1 MTIKRGGHTFA
12 GVDKPI
18 RTPNHKSGKS
28 HAVVIKQGDGF
39 RLIRFGMQ
47 GAKTKPPRKGE
58 SEADKAKRRSF
69 KARHAKNIAKGKTSA
84 AYWADKVMAEEPI
97 KPNPPVDTAALIAEV
112 EALRKSKAELLD
124 DYKKAKEAAKAVPQD
139 VDVNAL
145 IAFKQKKEQEEL
157 EAKGRYEEATEKL
170 AAQYR
175 QAEEAKNQ
183 RIQELEK
190 RQRELEVEAP
200 AVTALADVVHDP
212 QYVLSRLNKDQL
224 SRDPDGTVVVVDGY
238 NRTSVKEWAQQNM
251 PQWVQKNPRP
261 QGGGATTT
269 KVTADVVTGESN
281 PFARESFNLTEQ
293 ARLYRTDINKYNML
307 KNAVSG

>member
-1 MTIKRGGHTFA
+1 MA
-12 GVDKPI
+12 DE
-18 RTPNHKSGKS
+18 
-28 HAVVIKQGDGF
+28 VIKPDN
-39 RLIRFGMQ
+39 
-47 GAKTKPPRKGE
+47 T
-58 SEADKAKRRSF
+58 
-69 KARHAKNIAKGKTSA
+69 
-84 AYWADKVMAEEPI
+84 AEM
-97 KPNPPVDTAALIAEV
+97 TALKAEV
-112 EALRKSKAELLD
+112 ERLRKSNSEILD

-175 QAEEAKNQ
+175 QAEEQQKQ
-183 RIQELEK
+183 RIQELEA
-190 RQRELEVEAP
+190 RQRQLEVEAP

-212 QYVLSRLNKDQL
+212 QYVLSRISKEQL
-224 SRDPDGTVVVVDGY
+224 AREADGTVVVVDGY
-238 NRTSVKEWAQQNM
+238 NRTPVKEWAMSQM

-269 KVTADVVTGESN
+269 KVQTEFVSNDKN
-281 PFARESFNLTEQ
+281 PFAPDSFNLTEQ

-307 KNAVSG
+307 KNAVTG

>member
-1 MTIKRGGHTFA
+1 
-12 GVDKPI
+12 
-18 RTPNHKSGKS
+18 
-28 HAVVIKQGDGF
+28 
-39 RLIRFGMQ
+39 
-47 GAKTKPPRKGE
+47 
-58 SEADKAKRRSF
+58 
-69 KARHAKNIAKGKTSA
+69 
-84 AYWADKVMAEEPI
+84 MAEEPI

-200 AVTALADVVHDP
+200 SVTALADVVHDP
-212 QYVLSRLNKDQL
+212 QYVLSRLNKEQL

-238 NRTSVKEWAQQNM
+238 NRTSVKDWAQQNM

>member
-1 MTIKRGGHTFA
+1 MA
-12 GVDKPI
+12 DE
-18 RTPNHKSGKS
+18 
-28 HAVVIKQGDGF
+28 VIKPD
-39 RLIRFGMQ
+39 
-47 GAKTKPPRKGE
+47 
-58 SEADKAKRRSF
+58 
-69 KARHAKNIAKGKTSA
+69 NSA
-84 AYWADKVMAEEPI
+84 EM
-97 KPNPPVDTAALIAEV
+97 AALKAEV
-112 EALRKSKAELLD
+112 ERLRKSNSEILD

-175 QAEEAKNQ
+175 QAEEQQKQ
-183 RIQELEK
+183 RIQELENK
-190 RQRELEVEAP
+190 QRQLEVEAP

-212 QYVLSRLNKDQL
+212 QYVLSRISKEQL
-224 SRDPDGTVVVVDGY
+224 AREADGTVVVVDGY
-238 NRTSVKEWAQQNM
+238 NRTPVKEWAMSQM

-269 KVTADVVTGESN
+269 KVQTEFVSNDKN
-281 PFARESFNLTEQ
+281 PFAPDSFNLTEQ

-307 KNAVSG
+307 KNAVTG

>member
-1 MTIKRGGHTFA
+1 
-12 GVDKPI
+12 
-18 RTPNHKSGKS
+18 
-28 HAVVIKQGDGF
+28 
-39 RLIRFGMQ
+39 
-47 GAKTKPPRKGE
+47 
-58 SEADKAKRRSF
+58 
-69 KARHAKNIAKGKTSA
+69 
-84 AYWADKVMAEEPI
+84 MAEEPI

-212 QYVLSRLNKDQL
+212 QYVLSRLNKEQL

-251 PQWVQKNPRP
+251 PQWVQKNARP

>member
-1 MTIKRGGHTFA
+1 MA
-12 GVDKPI
+12 DE
-18 RTPNHKSGKS
+18 
-28 HAVVIKQGDGF
+28 VIKPD
-39 RLIRFGMQ
+39 
-47 GAKTKPPRKGE
+47 
-58 SEADKAKRRSF
+58 
-69 KARHAKNIAKGKTSA
+69 NSA
-84 AYWADKVMAEEPI
+84 EM
-97 KPNPPVDTAALIAEV
+97 AALKAEV
-112 EALRKSKAELLD
+112 ERLRKSNSEILD

-175 QAEEAKNQ
+175 QAEEQQKQ
-183 RIQELEK
+183 RIQELEN
-190 RQRELEVEAP
+190 RQRQLEVEAP

-212 QYVLSRLNKDQL
+212 QYVLSRISKEQL
-224 SRDPDGTVVVVDGY
+224 ARETDGTVVVVDGY
-238 NRTSVKEWAQQNM
+238 NRTPVKEWAMSQM

-269 KVTADVVTGESN
+269 KVQTEFVSNDKN
-281 PFARESFNLTEQ
+281 PFAPDSFNLTEQ

-307 KNAVSG
+307 KNAVTG

>member
-1 MTIKRGGHTFA
+1 MA
-12 GVDKPI
+12 DE
-18 RTPNHKSGKS
+18 
-28 HAVVIKQGDGF
+28 VIKPD
-39 RLIRFGMQ
+39 
-47 GAKTKPPRKGE
+47 
-58 SEADKAKRRSF
+58 
-69 KARHAKNIAKGKTSA
+69 NSA
-84 AYWADKVMAEEPI
+84 EM
-97 KPNPPVDTAALIAEV
+97 AALKAEV
-112 EALRKSKAELLD
+112 ERLRKSNSEILD

-175 QAEEAKNQ
+175 QAEEQQKQ
-183 RIQELEK
+183 RIQELEA
-190 RQRELEVEAP
+190 RQRQLEVEAP

-212 QYVLSRLNKDQL
+212 QYVLSRISKEQL
-224 SRDPDGTVVVVDGY
+224 AREADGTVVVVDGY
-238 NRTSVKEWAQQNM
+238 NRTPVKEWAMSQM

-269 KVTADVVTGESN
+269 KVQTEFVATDKN
-281 PFARESFNLTEQ
+281 PFAPDSFNLTEQ

-307 KNAVSG
+307 KNAVTG

>member
-1 MTIKRGGHTFA
+1 
-12 GVDKPI
+12 
-18 RTPNHKSGKS
+18 
-28 HAVVIKQGDGF
+28 
-39 RLIRFGMQ
+39 
-47 GAKTKPPRKGE
+47 
-58 SEADKAKRRSF
+58 
-69 KARHAKNIAKGKTSA
+69 
-84 AYWADKVMAEEPI
+84 MAEEPI

-157 EAKGRYEEATEKL
+157 AANGRYEEATEKL

-212 QYVLSRLNKDQL
+212 QYVLSRLNKEQL

-269 KVTADVVTGESN
+269 KVTADIVTGESN

>member
-1 MTIKRGGHTFA
+1 M
-12 GVDKPI
+12 
-18 RTPNHKSGKS
+18 S
-28 HAVVIKQGDGF
+28 
-39 RLIRFGMQ
+39 
-47 GAKTKPPRKGE
+47 
-58 SEADKAKRRSF
+58 
-69 KARHAKNIAKGKTSA
+69 
-84 AYWADKVMAEEPI
+84 EEPI
-97 KPNPPVDTAALIAEV
+97 KPNPSPEQFAALQE
-112 EALRKSKAELLD
+112 ELQKLKANNAKLLD
-124 DYKKAKEAAKAVPQD
+124 QNIKAKEAGKAIPPD

-212 QYVLSRLNKDQL
+212 QYVLSRLNKEQL

-269 KVTADVVTGESN
+269 KVTAEVVTGESN

>member
-1 MTIKRGGHTFA
+1 
-12 GVDKPI
+12 
-18 RTPNHKSGKS
+18 
-28 HAVVIKQGDGF
+28 
-39 RLIRFGMQ
+39 
-47 GAKTKPPRKGE
+47 
-58 SEADKAKRRSF
+58 
-69 KARHAKNIAKGKTSA
+69 
-84 AYWADKVMAEEPI
+84 MAEEPI

-157 EAKGRYEEATEKL
+157 EAKARYEEATEKL

-212 QYVLSRLNKDQL
+212 QYVLSRLNKEQL

-238 NRTSVKEWAQQNM
+238 NRTPVKDWAQQNM

>member
-1 MTIKRGGHTFA
+1 
-12 GVDKPI
+12 
-18 RTPNHKSGKS
+18 
-28 HAVVIKQGDGF
+28 
-39 RLIRFGMQ
+39 
-47 GAKTKPPRKGE
+47 
-58 SEADKAKRRSF
+58 
-69 KARHAKNIAKGKTSA
+69 
-84 AYWADKVMAEEPI
+84 MAEEPI

-175 QAEEAKNQ
+175 QAEESKNQ

-212 QYVLSRLNKDQL
+212 QYVLSRLNKEQL

-238 NRTSVKEWAQQNM
+238 NRTPVKDWAPQNM